1 MTINFPAR
9 RSGMHFQKDPP
20 AAGGPV
26 LSRRSLMK
34 LGVGS
39 AALAAAGAYGI
50 DRSVSRGGLRRVVDT
65 GLPQPVKLLSITG
78 TDGWIAMPSGK
89 VTNPALAKVN
99 PGLVFNDAGAAGGPT
114 WPDPFATAD
123 RNLYI
128 FGFAL
133 GGRFQTPNRLDWANV
148 FNGADPRS
156 SEIGG
161 LAALKNRANL
171 AAPIL
176 YFHEGD
182 DIRLTL
188 WTSGM
193 GNRPDIVDPHT
204 VHWHGFPNQ
213 VPYFDGVPN
222 DSLAVPIGSNLVY
235 RYLPYRGMA
244 GSYMWHCHVSD
255 AEHVQQGLQSIVFIR
270 PYQNYGVAPNS
281 AYNSNAAA
289 IPLSRAGAI
298 DLFTWERKNGGGST
312 AIPALGPLGYA
323 FNDGVA
329 FDPALYA
336 NGSDQ
341 AATPR
346 SVYYP
351 AGSTAYDREF
361 AFILDE
367 LDARIHYDDSH
378 FLEQDFSQWAPRF
391 NIMNGRSWPDTIA
404 GNWDVTQLDWTD
416 PARANFH
423 YNIATV
429 DQVLQQPWMLD
440 FEHPD
445 PTQWTLDS
453 SAYITRDHRLGSQP
467 WSSLIQ
473 ANAGETILLRFSSLG
488 YAEHDMELSGLQF
501 RVIGD
506 DAKNLLQ
513 GRDPYEENPNP
524 ADAGFSQTLKRSD
537 VSYLTSRTALGPAES
552 RDVLVQIPMDA
563 HNGPGGAPVVFEFFD
578 RNDASVRSITPG
590 GPVSGGMRTQLHV
603 YAPGTLPPQMYPQQ
617 VFDGGL
623 YS

>member
-9 RSGMHFQKDPP
+9 RSGTHYERQ
-20 AAGGPV
+20 ARTTGGPV
-26 LSRRSLMK
+26 LSRRSLLK
-34 LGVGS
+34 LGASS

-50 DRSVSRGGLRRVVDT
+50 DRAVGRGGLRSVVDS
-65 GLPQPVKLLSITG
+65 GLPQPIKLLSITG

-89 VTNPALAKVN
+89 VTNPALAKID
-99 PGLVFNDAGAAGGPT
+99 PGLVYADGAAPGGPT
-114 WPDPFATAD
+114 WPDPFAPAD

-133 GGRFQTPNRLDWANV
+133 GGRFQTSNRLDWANV

-156 SEIGG
+156 AEIGG

-213 VPYFDGVPN
+213 IPYFDGVPN

-270 PYQNYGVAPNS
+270 PFQNYGVAAGSPYANGT
-281 AYNSNAAA
+281 A

-298 DLFTWERKNGGGST
+298 DLIAWERKNGPAATS
-312 AIPALGPLGYA
+312 IPTIGPLGYA
-323 FNDGVA
+323 FNDGVG
-329 FDPALYA
+329 FDPTPFT
-336 NGSDQ
+336 NGV
-341 AATPR
+341 R
-346 SVYYP
+346 SAYYP
-351 AGSTAYDREF
+351 AGSSAYDREF

-367 LDARIHYDDSH
+367 LDARIHYDDAH

-404 GNWDVTQLDWTD
+404 GNWDVTQHDWSD
-416 PARANFH
+416 PSRSSNL

-429 DQVLQQPWMLD
+429 DQVLQQPWLLD
-440 FEHPD
+440 FENPD
-445 PTQWTLDS
+445 TSQWKLDPAS
-453 SAYITRDHRLGSQP
+453 YVTRDHRLGSQP

-473 ANAGETILLRFSSLG
+473 ANAGETILLRFANLG
-488 YAEHDMELSGLQF
+488 DNEHDMELSGLQF
-501 RVIGD
+501 RVIGE

-513 GRDPYEENPNP
+513 GRDGYEENPNP
-524 ADAGFSQTLKRSD
+524 NDSGFSPMTTKRSNI
-537 VSYLTSRTALGPAES
+537 SFLTSRTALGPAES
-552 RDVLVQIPMDA
+552 RDLLVQIPMDA
-563 HNGPGGAPVVFEFFD
+563 VTGDGSPVVFEFFD
-578 RNDASVRSITPG
+578 RNDVSLRNNTLG
-590 GPVSGGMRTQLHV
+590 GPIGGGMRTQLHV
-603 YAPGTLPPQMYPQQ
+603 YPPGTLPAQMYPQQ
-617 VFDGGL
+617 VFDGGI